1 MGELLNS
8 LQCGSFHH
16 CQINKENFMNTDHA
30 IVEEKG
36 HIMVITLNRP
46 EKRNA
51 LSPGM
56 LVTIYEAWR
65 KLDEDPNLRCAVLTG
80 AGGTFCSG
88 ADLSAMKDGN
98 EDSDMMEKLK
108 VIPDLHWQSLLRHNR
123 PNKPIIAAVEGFALA
138 GGTEI
143 LQGTDIRVAGK
154 SSVFGL
160 SEPLRG
166 LFPLGGSTVRLRRQI
181 PYTLAAEAL
190 LTGRRITSDEAL
202 RFGLIGHVV
211 EDGSALDKA
220 MEIAETVSSNA
231 PLSIQAIVKSL
242 REIDESFPESEAL
255 EKELEIGQ
263 PIFSTEDMMEGLTAF
278 AEKRKPNF
286 KGK

>member
-1 MGELLNS
+1 
-8 LQCGSFHH
+8 
-16 CQINKENFMNTDHA
+16 MNTEHA

-56 LVTIYEAWR
+56 LLTVYEAWR
-65 KLDEDPNLRCAVLTG
+65 KLDEDSNLRCAILTG

-98 EDSDMMEKLK
+98 EDSEMMEKLK
-108 VIPDLHWQSLLRHNR
+108 EIPDLHWQSLLRHNR

-154 SSVFGL
+154 SAVFGL
-160 SEPLRG
+160 TEPLRG

-190 LTGRRITSDEAL
+190 LTGRRISSEEAL
-202 RFGLIGHVV
+202 RFGLIGHIVD
-211 EDGSALDKA
+211 DGTTLDKA
-220 MEIAETVSSNA
+220 MEIAETVSANA

-242 REIDESFPESEAL
+242 REIDESYLESEAL

-263 PIFSTEDMMEGLTAF
+263 PVFSTEDMMEGLTAF

>member
-1 MGELLNS
+1 MDKN
-8 LQCGSFHH
+8 
-16 CQINKENFMNTDHA
+16 HA
-30 IVEEKG
+30 IVEQDG
-36 HIMVITLNRP
+36 HILIITLNRP

-56 LVTIYEAWR
+56 LITVYEAWR
-65 KLDEDPNLRCAVLTG
+65 RLDEDDELRCAILTG

-88 ADLSAMKDGN
+88 ADLSARKDGN
-98 EDSDMMEKLK
+98 EDSEMMQKLK
-108 VIPDLHWQSLLRHNR
+108 EIPDLHWQSLLRHNR
-123 PNKPIIAAVEGFALA
+123 PLKPIIAAVEGFALA

-190 LTGRRITSDEAL
+190 LTGRRISSEEAL

-211 EDGSALDKA
+211 DDGKALEKA
-220 MEIAETVSSNA
+220 LEIAKTVSANA

-242 REIDESFPESEAL
+242 REVDESFPESEAL

-263 PIFSTEDMMEGLTAF
+263 PVFSTEDMMEGLTAF

>member
-1 MGELLNS
+1 
-8 LQCGSFHH
+8 
-16 CQINKENFMNTDHA
+16 MNTDHA

-98 EDSDMMEKLK
+98 EDSDMMERLK
-108 VIPDLHWQSLLRHNR
+108 EIPDLHWQSLLRHNR
-123 PNKPIIAAVEGFALA
+123 PTKPIIAAVEGFALA

-154 SSVFGL
+154 SAVFGL

-190 LTGRRITSDEAL
+190 LTGRRISSDEAL

-211 EDGSALDKA
+211 EDGSALEKA
-220 MEIAETVSSNA
+220 MEIAETVSENA

-242 REIDESFPESEAL
+242 REIDESYTEAEAL

-263 PIFSTEDMMEGLTAF
+263 QIFSTEDMMEGLTAF

>member
-1 MGELLNS
+1 
-8 LQCGSFHH
+8 
-16 CQINKENFMNTDHA
+16 MNTDHA
-30 IVEEKG
+30 IVEEQG

-65 KLDEDPNLRCAVLTG
+65 KLDEDPNLRCAILTG

-98 EDSDMMEKLK
+98 EDSEMMEKLK
-108 VIPDLHWQSLLRHNR
+108 EIPDLHWQSLLRHNR
-123 PNKPIIAAVEGFALA
+123 PTKPIIAAVEGFALA

-154 SSVFGL
+154 SAVFGL

-190 LTGRRITSDEAL
+190 LTGRRISSDEAL

-211 EDGSALDKA
+211 EDGEALEKA
-220 MEIAETVSSNA
+220 MEIAEAVSENA

-242 REIDESFPESEAL
+242 REIDESYTEAEAL

-278 AEKRKPNF
+278 AEKENQILKESEQTF
-286 KGK
+286 S